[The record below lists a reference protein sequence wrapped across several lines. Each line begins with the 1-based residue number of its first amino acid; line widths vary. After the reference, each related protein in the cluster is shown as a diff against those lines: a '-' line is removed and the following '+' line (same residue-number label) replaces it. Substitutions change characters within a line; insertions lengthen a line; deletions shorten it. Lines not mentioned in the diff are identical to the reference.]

1 MTMKIRCAIFF
12 YNLRDIGFNYI
23 KRKGRTSNECAYFNL
38 DKCKLRILSTLDQN
52 GVYSCILFYFLTNS
66 WRRIGNLDPSH

>member
-1 MTMKIRCAIFF
+1 MKIRCAIFF

-23 KRKGRTSNECAYFNL
+23 KRKGKTSNECTYFNL
-38 DKCKLRILSTLDQN
+38 DKCKLRVLSTLDQN